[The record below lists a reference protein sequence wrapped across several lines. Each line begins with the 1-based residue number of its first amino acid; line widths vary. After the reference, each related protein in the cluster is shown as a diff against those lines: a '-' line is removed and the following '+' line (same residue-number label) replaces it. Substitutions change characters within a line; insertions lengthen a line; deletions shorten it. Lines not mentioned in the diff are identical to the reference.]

1 MSTEERESKIRAL
14 EGQLTALKRMRAPTN
29 GDGGRPR
36 KRLRHPNHGKQSVC
50 AGLPHVARSAICN
63 SYYTTF
69 DCPKGF
75 KCELVCKA
83 TRRFLHYQR
92 PAGWRVGLTL
102 LARDSVTPHH
112 LRPSAFAS
120 RLAGLT
126 TSSRQPSPVG

>member
-1 MSTEERESKIRAL
+1 MSTEQRESKIRAL
-14 EGQLTALKRMRAPTN
+14 EDQLAALKRMRAPTN

-63 SYYTTF
+63 SYYTTS

-83 TRRFLHYQR
+83 TRRFIHYQR
-92 PAGWRVGLTL
+92 PAGWRVGG
-102 LARDSVTPHH
+102 
-112 LRPSAFAS
+112 
-120 RLAGLT
+120 AG
-126 TSSRQPSPVG
+126 Q